1 MNVKVVFNGAGI
13 SNADVAVWNHTYTR
27 YNRLHVPLEGR
38 VIYHE
43 VKKERILHEGRAY
56 LLVNS
61 CSPNFEMIPNYQY
74 RHLYID
80 FRTMPP
86 FLNNEIIEI
95 DLSED
100 EFSLYLLKAIQT
112 MIQKNIQL
120 YQKNKIFPG
129 ERNDQ
134 GEQITHILITL
145 LVHLQQRYG
154 LQVVDNPKIE
164 TALRYIDEHYAEAIR
179 NEDIAAALYIDKR
192 SLIRL
197 FGKYMNMTPLQYLT
211 QYRVERALENLRNGM
226 SVMEAAYLCG
236 YQSDVSLRLAF
247 KRVLG
252 CTPKE
257 LLKQ

>member
-1 MNVKVVFNGAGI
+1 MNVKVIFNGAGI
-13 SNADVAVWNHTYTR
+13 SNANVAIWNHVCTR

-38 VIYHE
+38 VVYHE
-43 VKKERILHEGRAY
+43 VKGERILHEGRAY

-61 CSPNFEMIPNYQY
+61 YSPNFEMIPNYQY

-86 FLNNEIIEI
+86 FANNETIEI

-100 EFSLYLLKAIQT
+100 EFSLYLLKAVQT
-112 MIQKNIQL
+112 IIQKNIQL
-120 YQKNKIFPG
+120 YQKRKIYP
-129 ERNDQ
+129 EEQNDQ
-134 GEQITHILITL
+134 GEQIRHILISL
-145 LVHLQQRYG
+145 LAHLQLRYG
-154 LQVVDNPKIE
+154 LQVVDNPKIV
-164 TALRYIDEHYAEAIR
+164 TALRYIDEHYVETIR
-179 NEDIAAALYIDKR
+179 NEDIASALYIDKR

-226 SVMEAAYLCG
+226 SVTETAYSCG

-257 LLKQ
+257 ILKQ

>member
-13 SNADVAVWNHTYTR
+13 SNADVAIWNHAYTR

-38 VIYHE
+38 VIYHD
-43 VKKERILHEGRAY
+43 VNGDRILHEGRAY

-61 CSPNFEMIPNYQY
+61 YSPNFEIIPNYQY

-86 FLNNEIIEI
+86 FVNNETIEI
-95 DLSED
+95 DLSKD
-100 EFSLYLLKAIQT
+100 EFSLYLLKAVQT
-112 MIQKNIQL
+112 IIQKNIQY
-120 YQKNKIFPG
+120 YQKEKIFPN
-129 ERNDQ
+129 EQNDQ
-134 GEQITHILITL
+134 GEQIKHILISL
-145 LVHLQQRYG
+145 LVHLQRGYG
-154 LQVVDNPKIE
+154 LQVVDNPKIGA
-164 TALRYIDEHYAEAIR
+164 ALRYMDEHFAENIC

-211 QYRVERALENLRNGM
+211 QYRVERAIENLRNGM

-247 KRVLG
+247 KRVFG

-257 LLKQ
+257 VLKN